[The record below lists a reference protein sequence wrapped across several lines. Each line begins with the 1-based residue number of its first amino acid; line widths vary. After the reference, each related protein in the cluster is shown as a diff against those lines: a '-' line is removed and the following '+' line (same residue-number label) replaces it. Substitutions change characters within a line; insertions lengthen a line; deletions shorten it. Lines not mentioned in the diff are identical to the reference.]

1 MYWATTTFSVTAT
14 TPELTTAIKEW
25 KQHIDEMHPLI
36 KEVRCYRFDGG
47 TSYIWQEGF
56 ENFND
61 YQALLEQEDDVCESV
76 MAAVFKHMVPGTR
89 TGKIWGQVI

>member
-1 MYWATTTFSVTAT
+1 MYWATTTFSVTAA

-25 KQHIDEMHPLI
+25 KHIDELHPLI

-61 YQALLEQEDDVCESV
+61 YQALMEQEDDICESV
-76 MAAVFKHMVPGTR
+76 MAAVFKHIVPGTR
-89 TGKIWGQVI
+89 TGNIWGQVI

>member
-1 MYWATTTFSVTAT
+1 MYWATTTFSATAT

-25 KQHIDEMHPLI
+25 KKHIDERHPLI

-56 ENFND
+56 DNFHD
-61 YQALLEQEDDVCESV
+61 YQALIEQEDDVCESV

>member
-14 TPELTTAIKEW
+14 TKELTQAIHDW
-25 KQHIDEMHPLI
+25 KKHIDEMHPLI

-47 TSYIWQEGF
+47 TSYVWQEGF

-61 YQALLEQEDDVCESV
+61 YQALIEQEDDVCESV

-89 TGKIWGQVI
+89 AGKVWTQVI

>member
-1 MYWATTTFSVTAT
+1 MHWATTTFSVTAT

-25 KQHIDEMHPLI
+25 KKHIDEAHALI

-47 TSYIWQEGF
+47 TSYVWQEGF
-56 ENFND
+56 DNFND

-76 MAAVFKHMVPGTR
+76 MGAVFKHMVPGTR
-89 TGKIWGQVI
+89 SGKIWGQVI